1 MARSSPLSPVTEHDQ
16 IMLVTDQ
23 GKVIRIPVDG
33 IRIAGRNTQGVTLF
47 NTDKD
52 EHVVSV
58 ARLEGAADI
67 EDEELDDDDR
77 APDDENG
84 GQESEGASQENGSA
98 DKNDAP
104 PDSS

>member
-1 MARSSPLSPVTEHDQ
+1 
-16 IMLVTDQ
+16 MLVTDQ

-47 NTDKD
+47 HTDKN

-67 EDEELDDDDR
+67 DDDGDDDDGENEVE
-77 APDDENG
+77 AAEDQNDQDADE
-84 GQESEGASQENGSA
+84 
-98 DKNDAP
+98 DKT
-104 PDSS
+104 DSS

>member
-1 MARSSPLSPVTEHDQ
+1 
-16 IMLVTDQ
+16 MLVTDQ

-47 NTDKD
+47 NTDKN

-67 EDEELDDDDR
+67 EDDDVDDEQTDESQSG
-77 APDDENG
+77 DDENETVN
-84 GQESEGASQENGSA
+84 QKNDET
-98 DKNDAP
+98 DKDDAP
-104 PDSS
+104 PG